1 MDKNLFK
8 AFKHYHKHRKGY
20 QEKLDVFTKYLDGI
34 EYEQGIEAE
43 KTQHRES
50 KEEKQM
56 AQQAEKT
63 LGNIRKLL
71 RSMDEKT

>member
-1 MDKNLFK
+1 MDKGLFK

-20 QEKLDVFTKYLDGI
+20 QEKLDVFTKYLDGL
-34 EYEQGIEAE
+34 EHDLGMDAPAHQE
-43 KTQHRES
+43 T

-56 AQQAEKT
+56 ALQAEKT

-71 RSMDEKT
+71 KSLD